1 MVGHWLVRK
10 WNTYSEWYAFHAA
23 NGETPVASITGTT
36 QYLMAVHVVCRLN
49 YGHDRLSGSDTTN
62 ASAFARPNVTSSS
75 HREQYRPSA
84 RPFKR
89 VEKRVTTAVP
99 ERQKSQKVKLIT
111 IIVIILQLTYTD
123 RYTVLYTRPLIN
135 IR

>member
-1 MVGHWLVRK
+1 MGHSLVQK
-10 WNTYSEWYAFHAA
+10 WNTHGEWNAFHAA
-23 NGETPVASITGTT
+23 DGETPVASITGTT

-62 ASAFARPNVTSSS
+62 ASAFVRPNVTSLSR
-75 HREQYRPSA
+75 HEQYRPSA
-84 RPFKR
+84 RPCIR
-89 VEKRVTTAVP
+89 VEKKGNNDSTRMSKIAVS
-99 ERQKSQKVKLIT
+99 KINYNNSNNIT
-111 IIVIILQLTYTD
+111 LLTYTD